1 MVIYNDNNLVAF
13 SGVRSHMFAMQR
25 DVDDVAG
32 LTAFGEAKIVVLSSV
47 TAQTSDSGFP
57 RKEAVAEVAL

>member
-1 MVIYNDNNLVAF
+1 
-13 SGVRSHMFAMQR
+13 
-25 DVDDVAG
+25 VAG